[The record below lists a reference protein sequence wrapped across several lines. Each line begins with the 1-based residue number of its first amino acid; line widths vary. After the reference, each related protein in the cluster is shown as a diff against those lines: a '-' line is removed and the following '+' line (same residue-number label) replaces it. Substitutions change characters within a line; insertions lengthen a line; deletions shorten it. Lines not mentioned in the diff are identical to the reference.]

1 MYELGYEDSV
11 LTSSPNQDADKACAG
26 IIEKYNAFGVLTD
39 DSDFLIHQF
48 SPDVSVFSIKDLNLK
63 TLDTKVYDK
72 QKLANY
78 IGLNLTQLP
87 LFATLKGNDIVSSID
102 LTKFHKSL
110 GSKDGFEL
118 ISKIAAF
125 IKKECQ
131 NSKPDSLAAM
141 LALKIFNN
149 PNKAA
154 IIQESLESY
163 ELTEENLKNPLGS
176 VDVDEET
183 SWSRLQGISWPSQG
197 QLQ

>member
-11 LTSSPNQDADKACAG
+11 LTSTHNQDGDKACAG
-26 IIEKYNAFGVLTD
+26 IIEKYNAFGILTD

-48 SPDVSVFSIKDLNLK
+48 SSDVFVFSIKDLNLK

-78 IGLNLTQLP
+78 LGLSLTQLP
-87 LFATLKGNDIVSSID
+87 LFATLKGNDIVSIID

-118 ISKIAAF
+118 VAKIAAF

-131 NSKPDSLAAM
+131 NSKPNSLAAM
-141 LALKIFNN
+141 LALKI
-149 PNKAA
+149 
-154 IIQESLESY
+154 
-163 ELTEENLKNPLGS
+163 
-176 VDVDEET
+176 
-183 SWSRLQGISWPSQG
+183 
-197 QLQ
+197 